1 MKFKSVFRTSGKSSP
16 TSHAS
21 LLMLAVNIAAFVVFL
36 SASSTIYGQSS
47 APDEVTIPRAQYEQ
61 IKAAVDELAAAR
73 PYIRTLEAERDQRIE
88 IDKLRDRETA
98 ALTRVAELAGRE
110 AAAERRARE
119 ALESAL
125 ATETRR
131 AEMLEREF
139 KRKGGGLSTS
149 LKIAAVVV
157 GALVLLK

>member
-1 MKFKSVFRTSGKSSP
+1 MKFRGNYWASGKSSP

-21 LLMLAVNIAAFVVFL
+21 SIRLAINIAAFVVFL
-36 SASSTIYGQSS
+36 TASSPTYGQSS
-47 APDEVTIPRAQYEQ
+47 SPDEVTIPRAQYEQ

-73 PYIRTLEAERDQRIE
+73 PYIKILEAERDQWIAV
-88 IDKLRDRETA
+88 DKLGAKEKEVLVRILD
-98 ALTRVAELAGRE
+98 LASQE
-110 AAAERRARE
+110 AAAERRARV

-125 ATETRR
+125 NTETRR

-139 KRKGGGLSTS
+139 KRKGGGLSTT

-157 GALVLLK
+157 GALVLIK

>member
-1 MKFKSVFRTSGKSSP
+1 
-16 TSHAS
+16 
-21 LLMLAVNIAAFVVFL
+21 MLAINTAAFVVFL
-36 SASSTIYGQSS
+36 TASSVTYGQSS
-47 APDEVTIPRAQYEQ
+47 SPDEVTIPRAQYEQ

-73 PYIRTLEAERDQRIE
+73 PYIKTLEADRDQRIA
-88 IDKLRDRETA
+88 IDTLRDKETA
-98 ALTRVAELAGRE
+98 ALARVAELATQE

-119 ALESAL
+119 ALETAL
-125 ATETRR
+125 TTETRR

-139 KRKGGGLSTS
+139 KRKGGGLSTT

>member
-1 MKFKSVFRTSGKSSP
+1 M
-16 TSHAS
+16 
-21 LLMLAVNIAAFVVFL
+21 
-36 SASSTIYGQSS
+36 IYGQSS

-73 PYIRTLEAERDQRIE
+73 PYIKTLESEREQRVAIE
-88 IDKLRDRETA
+88 KLRDKETA
-98 ALTRVAELAGRE
+98 ALTRVAELATQE

-119 ALESAL
+119 ALEAAL
-125 ATETRR
+125 TTETRR

-139 KRKGGGLSTS
+139 KRKGGGLSTT

-157 GALVLLK
+157 GALLLVK